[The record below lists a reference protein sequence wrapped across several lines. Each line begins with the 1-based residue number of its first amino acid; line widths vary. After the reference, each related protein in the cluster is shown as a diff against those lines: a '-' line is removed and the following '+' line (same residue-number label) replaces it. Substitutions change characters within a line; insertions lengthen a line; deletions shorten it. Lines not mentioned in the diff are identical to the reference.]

1 MSAAAFRTTPRT
13 LLARAAEQP
22 GGAVAAV
29 VLGVIVVLVALAPAI
44 APQNPFD
51 LASFDILDANLPPA
65 WLEGSDARFLL
76 GTDAQ
81 GRDLLSAILYGTR
94 ISLIVGLLAVLIQ
107 AVIGVPLGLLAGYA
121 GGRADTLVTRIAD
134 IQLSLSTLMMAII
147 VLALFRAG
155 LGGESLSRF
164 AVPLLVVV
172 IGLAEW
178 PYFARTARAATQ
190 VEAAKDYVRA
200 ARALGASN
208 LGIMGRH
215 ILPNILSP
223 LIVVA
228 TTQVAGA
235 IMAEAALSFLGLGMP
250 VTKPSLGTLIRSGY
264 DLMFAGAWW
273 VTVIPGLVL
282 ISVLISVNVL
292 GDSLRD
298 ALDPRRAAR

>member
-1 MSAAAFRTTPRT
+1 MSTAASRPRPRA
-13 LLARAAEQP
+13 LFALAGEHP
-22 GGAVAAV
+22 GGALAAL
-29 VLGVIVVLVALAPAI
+29 VLGVIAVVVALAPLI

-51 LASFDILDANLPPA
+51 LTSFDVLDANLPPS
-65 WLEGSDARFLL
+65 WLDGSDSRFLF

-81 GRDLLSAILYGTR
+81 GRDLFSAILYGTR
-94 ISLIVGLLAVLIQ
+94 TSLIVGLLAVVIQ

-121 GGRADTLVTRIAD
+121 GGRADTVVTRAAD
-134 IQLSLSTLMMAII
+134 IQLSLSTLMLAII

-164 AVPLLVVV
+164 AVPLLVLV

-200 ARALGASN
+200 GRALGASSF
-208 LGIMGRH
+208 GIMWRH

-235 IMAEAALSFLGLGMP
+235 IMAEAALSFVGLGMP

-273 VTVIPGLVL
+273 VTVLPGLVL
-282 ISVLISVNVL
+282 IAVLISVNVL
-292 GDSLRD
+292 GDTLRD
-298 ALDPRRAAR
+298 ALDPRRTAG